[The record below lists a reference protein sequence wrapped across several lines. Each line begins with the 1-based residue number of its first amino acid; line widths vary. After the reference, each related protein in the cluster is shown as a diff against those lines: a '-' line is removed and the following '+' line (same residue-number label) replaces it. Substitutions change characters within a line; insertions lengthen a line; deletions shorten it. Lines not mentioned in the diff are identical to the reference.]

1 MPARTISRCISGK
14 LRIPAL
20 LQQCRRPQST
30 PRRSSSASSAEKDG
44 ELPPCE
50 IRLRRVRLGEMGE
63 DALDLQPRQRG
74 DARDVLRRARDILE
88 RMAVK
93 AEARHAGIDLDMH
106 ADRPAIGKL
115 RRVCKGRDRLH
126 HVVFGN
132 GGVQLLRVIPSTS
145 SSPRMPLREAAPP
158 PPYRRRQNATRPRP
172 KGGGRPRRRRARRRR
187 PSRRPY
193 HDPFFPRLAA
203 EQAVIVFYVR
213 QTDARFS
220 PVFTS

>member
-1 MPARTISRCISGK
+1 MPQAAVDAA
-14 LRIPAL
+14 AL
-20 LQQCRRPQST
+20 QLGQQRG
-30 PRRSSSASSAEKDG
+30 KDG

-50 IRLRRVRLGEMGE
+50 IRPRRVRLGEMGE

-74 DARDVLRRARDILE
+74 DTRDVLRRARDVLG

-93 AEARHAGIDLDMH
+93 TEARHAGIDLDMH

-132 GGVQLLRVIPSTS
+132 GGVQLLRGDPEHEQLA
-145 SSPRMPLREAAPP
+145 PYAAAAKQ
-158 PPYRRRQNATRPRP
+158 RRLLHTGDG
-172 KGGGRPRRRRARRRR
+172 KMRRARVRKAAADLDGAV
-187 PSRRPY
+187 PVGVGLHDGH

-213 QTDARFS
+213 QTDTRFS
-220 PVFTS
+220 PVFTQVTTSFISVIRYSVFLASFI